1 MKRAE
6 KEYFR
11 KLLKCEHSD
20 NALMCNH
27 CKLDVEKV
35 KFNAYEEKV
44 KCLGK
49 K

>member
-6 KEYFR
+6 KEYFK
-11 KLLKCEHSD
+11 KLLKCKHSD
-20 NALMCNH
+20 NALLCDH
-27 CKLDVEKV
+27 CKLDVSKF